1 MSETVLQVKLVEV
14 TNHIFCLIFA
24 IVDRFDTIENDN
36 QYYFMR
42 HNASLLIEVFIAF
55 LNTFDS

>member
-42 HNASLLIEVFIAF
+42 HNASLLIVD
-55 LNTFDS
+55 LSMLFD